1 MLVGK
6 LHAKMSVLKT
16 QGIEAIQISSVNF
29 MEEGKC
35 RANVLASEYCNVSTG
50 NRDREGNVHSERM

>member
-6 LHAKMSVLKT
+6 IHAETSALKR
-16 QGIEAIQISSVNF
+16 GIEAIQIGSVNF

-35 RANVLASEYCNVSTG
+35 RATVLAFQYCNVSTG
-50 NRDREGNVHSERM
+50 NKDRQENVHSERM